1 MKKIKIAQFAYVFEG
16 DLFRKNWD
24 RYIEDSGKMF

>member
-16 DLFRKNWD
+16 DLFWKNWD
-24 RYIEDSGKMF
+24 EDSGKMF